1 MAADRFY
8 LTEYNVGCCLG
19 YPLHDAPAA
28 AAFIF
33 RAVASLNEIV
43 DLYSYWTFTDI
54 FEEVELQ
61 SRIHRVAGYSYW
73 TFTDIFEEVCVHIH
87 GQAGGQAGRE
97 AGKLAGPTCVLGH

>member
-1 MAADRFY
+1 MAAARASVAADRFY

-54 FEEVELQ
+54 FEEV
-61 SRIHRVAGYSYW
+61 
-73 TFTDIFEEVCVHIH
+73 CVHIH

>member
-54 FEEVELQ
+54 FEEGGLPREELKQ
-61 SRIHRVAGYSYW
+61 VYGLMSVRGLRKPAW
-73 TFTDIFEEVCVHIH
+73 
-87 GQAGGQAGRE
+87 QAA
-97 AGKLAGPTCVLGH
+97 LTCVLA

>member
-1 MAADRFY
+1 MAAARASVAADRFY

-54 FEEVELQ
+54 FEEGGLLREELKQ
-61 SRIHRVAGYSYW
+61 VYGLRSVRGLRKPAWQVPLTCLVAYNG
-73 TFTDIFEEVCVHIH
+73 
-87 GQAGGQAGRE
+87 
-97 AGKLAGPTCVLGH
+97 